1 MQVLGRMGNRATHKL
16 RRLLLR
22 NNPCMDQQQLAAS
35 INASRITSSGAVK
48 VITGCCSRQAAGK
61 AKLCKTR
68 LKGL

>member
-1 MQVLGRMGNRATHKL
+1 MGDRATHKL

-35 INASRITSSGAVK
+35 INASGISSSGVVK
-48 VITGCCSRQAAGK
+48 VITGCCSREAAAK
-61 AKLCKTR
+61 AKLCKAR